1 MIKFLFR
8 HYQCRRTLFFC
19 SHPTV
24 VCRYSASNFPEYQL
38 LTSRKEMT
46 YPKHY
51 VSPQI
56 EVILVKNEGG
66 FAVSGEMEIPGFG
79 DGGSMQSSIST
90 VGNSYIASSASD
102 AENRINH
109 ILTIGR

>member
-1 MIKFLFR
+1 
-8 HYQCRRTLFFC
+8 
-19 SHPTV
+19 
-24 VCRYSASNFPEYQL
+24 
-38 LTSRKEMT
+38 MT

-66 FAVSGEMEIPGFG
+66 FAVSGEVDMPDFG
-79 DGGSMQSSIST
+79 DGGSMQSCIST
-90 VGNSYIASSASD
+90 VGNSYIAFSPSD

-109 ILTIGR
+109 ILTIKQ